1 MLWLQCNSS
10 SVVIIIIKIR
20 LLVLKYINMNKYFHS
35 DYKNIKN
42 QKKIKCQSSYLILD
56 AITRERKILNK
67 ERARERKKEI
77 SRRRND

>member
-1 MLWLQCNSS
+1 
-10 SVVIIIIKIR
+10 
-20 LLVLKYINMNKYFHS
+20 MNKYFHS

-77 SRRRND
+77 SIRRND